1 MKQLIQLLI
10 LKSEGIPLFTYSPDV
25 ALKEEDDDPM
35 LVSGF
40 MSAINQFIT
49 STKRDQLNELG
60 LSRGLIIIEEDKE
73 LNVLFTLYISDEI
86 DVSWGKRVLQ
96 AFRERFIDQFRQPL
110 EFFSGNISQ
119 FRTFIT
125 ETESILESFGYPM
138 LQHVSNNPSDE
149 LLSFYIIDR
158 NSLKSIHSK
167 SQYSEE
173 EEYLILQLYEVIAEA
188 AITTNQ
194 ELDVNNVQ
202 FLLVMKDLRS
212 IQIGFL
218 SESVII
224 LETKGGL
231 DLDIES
237 SSHPRVL
244 TEDQFVEYIHSLF
257 PDASAALYS
266 RRGHRM
272 YNLISDISFTDHEQ
286 RSLLFFLTTISR
298 SKEVLEHMEPLGL
311 IVESPSQETYSLVN
325 WGQIICVSKVLEN
338 RSSVHN
344 KLIKCVLKPPK

>member
-119 FRTFIT
+119 SNPGAFP
-125 ETESILESFGYPM
+125 ESNCP
-138 LQHVSNNPSDE
+138 
-149 LLSFYIIDR
+149 LL
-158 NSLKSIHSK
+158 
-167 SQYSEE
+167 
-173 EEYLILQLYEVIAEA
+173 
-188 AITTNQ
+188 
-194 ELDVNNVQ
+194 
-202 FLLVMKDLRS
+202 LLLALRS
-212 IQIGFL
+212 GSCMCCL
-218 SESVII
+218 R
-224 LETKGGL
+224 LW
-231 DLDIES
+231 
-237 SSHPRVL
+237 P
-244 TEDQFVEYIHSLF
+244 
-257 PDASAALYS
+257 
-266 RRGHRM
+266 
-272 YNLISDISFTDHEQ
+272 
-286 RSLLFFLTTISR
+286 
-298 SKEVLEHMEPLGL
+298 EH
-311 IVESPSQETYSLVN
+311 
-325 WGQIICVSKVLEN
+325 
-338 RSSVHN
+338 
-344 KLIKCVLKPPK
+344 